1 METID
6 FGKDAANPS
15 GAPEAG
21 GSTAR
26 GSVFGGDS
34 LMAKLLRMLARI
46 ARDLEATAYRR
57 LRDMELR
64 ADKGEGGVRPGAPN
78 RVRGARRH
86 GPNGEARIH

>member
-1 METID
+1 MEPID

-21 GSTAR
+21 GATSR
-26 GSVFGGDS
+26 GSRFGGDS
-34 LMAKLLRMLARI
+34 LTAKLLRMLARV

-64 ADKGEGGVRPGAPN
+64 DKSGGRRPGAPN
-78 RVRGARRH
+78 RVRAAAQPRPPAH
-86 GPNGEARIH
+86 EPRIH